1 MLKLKLLITFFL
13 IFNYL
18 KANCLNCKYKSDVK
32 NGSICPA
39 VYGENA
45 GILLQGIPPIPRKLN
60 QIVKMKNPALGF
72 LLMISTISHTLKHG
86 KTAGTCFK
94 KEGRCPS

>member
-1 MLKLKLLITFFL
+1 MLKFKLLITFFL
-13 IFNYL
+13 IFNYMKFRHL
-18 KANCLNCKYKSDVK
+18 CFKNMSDVK

-60 QIVKMKNPALGF
+60 QIVKV
-72 LLMISTISHTLKHG
+72 
-86 KTAGTCFK
+86 
-94 KEGRCPS
+94 